1 MSKEF
6 QIAPCFFCGSF
17 KPKVYAEGNA
27 KKIFNEDGS
36 EDFFFTD
43 VFGYCCEC
51 TECGVMTSQHSILAD
66 AIGEWN
72 FMYKNNKLRGKNDLQ
87 RV

>member
-6 QIAPCFFCGSF
+6 QIAPCFFCGNF
-17 KPKVYAEGNA
+17 KPEVYAEGNA

-43 VFGYCCEC
+43 VFGYYCEC
-51 TECGVMTSQHSILAD
+51 TECGTMTNQHSILAD

-72 FMYKNNKLRGKNDLQ
+72 FMYKNNKLRG
-87 RV
+87 

>member
-6 QIAPCFFCGSF
+6 QIAPCHFCGSE
-17 KPKVYAEGNA
+17 PTVYSEGNA
-27 KKIFNEDGS
+27 KKIFNEDGT

-51 TECGVMTSQHSILAD
+51 DECGTMTHQHQILED

-72 FMYKNNKLRGKNDLQ
+72 YMYKKYKGLL
-87 RV
+87 

>member
-6 QIAPCFFCGSF
+6 QIAPCFFCGDLHPS
-17 KPKVYAEGNA
+17 VYAEGNA
-27 KKIFNEDGS
+27 KKIFNENGS

-43 VFGYCCEC
+43 VFGYYCEC
-51 TECGVMTSQHSILAD
+51 TECGTMTNQHGILAD

-72 FMYKNNKLRGKNDLQ
+72 YMYKKHKGLL
-87 RV
+87 